1 MYSEEILYMY
11 DKNVEWGSFSFEF
24 GGKVQYILYLTYPLN
39 IRLFHTMYTYT
50 TSTLVLKTPRKK
62 KSE

>member
-1 MYSEEILYMY
+1 MRKYVY

-39 IRLFHTMYTYT
+39 IRLFHVHVHYKYI
-50 TSTLVLKTPRKK
+50 STQNTKEKK
-62 KSE
+62 